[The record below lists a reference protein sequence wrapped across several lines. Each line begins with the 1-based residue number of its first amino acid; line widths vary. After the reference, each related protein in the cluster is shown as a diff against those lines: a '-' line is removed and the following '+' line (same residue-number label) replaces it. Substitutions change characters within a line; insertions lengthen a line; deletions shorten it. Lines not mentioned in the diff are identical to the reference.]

1 MVKNLPASAG
11 DAGDTVQPLGGN
23 GPLAWE
29 MATHSSIFA
38 CKIPWTAEP
47 SVVHEVAK
55 SQTPLSDQHFHSSF
69 SAASLQP
76 ATQWLRAART
86 GISLHSPV
94 IKAPASKFLWS
105 LPFPRMSFIRSL
117 LALIPA
123 VGKIP

>member
-1 MVKNLPASAG
+1 MHE
-11 DAGDTVQPLGGN
+11 TR
-23 GPLAWE
+23 E
-29 MATHSSIFA
+29 MQIRSLSQEDLLKKDIATHSSIFA

-55 SQTPLSDQHFHSSF
+55 SQTPLSDHVHSSF

-117 LALIPA
+117 LALIPG